1 MRKILSLLLAV
12 VLLLLALAGC
22 SQAQEEEPLPE
33 SIEINFFYN
42 EPCGACHDQ
51 INGFYDM
58 FNTQLEDV
66 KDKYLYDLQAY
77 NVFQASASDK
87 MYTVLEGLGYPEE
100 LISSLTYPIL
110 TINGKA
116 YLGTDSIQESLREA
130 FLTAGED
137 LFENGRGVYD
147 PLEERTVAQQLE
159 DYPLEKGSATVVYF
173 YRLTCEECIQT
184 EEEFMDSLPEQVE
197 ADGKSYP
204 LQVVRINT
212 RSGSNNEILQAFFE
226 AYQVPE
232 EDQMVPIAFTS
243 QGYLAGYEDIT
254 QNLLPQLEAGAGLN
268 FQYPG

>member
-1 MRKILSLLLAV
+1 MRKILSLLLAAA
-12 VLLLLALAGC
+12 LLLLALAGC
-22 SQAQEEEPLPE
+22 SQAQKEEPLPE

-51 INGFYDM
+51 INDFYDM

-66 KDKYLYDLQAY
+66 KDKYPYDLQAY

-137 LFENGRGVYD
+137 LFENGRGVYTFCMCTT
-147 PLEERTVAQQLE
+147 PWRSAPWPSSWRTIPWKRAA
-159 DYPLEKGSATVVYF
+159 P
-173 YRLTCEECIQT
+173 R
-184 EEEFMDSLPEQVE
+184 
-197 ADGKSYP
+197 
-204 LQVVRINT
+204 
-212 RSGSNNEILQAFFE
+212 RS
-226 AYQVPE
+226 
-232 EDQMVPIAFTS
+232 TS
-243 QGYLAGYEDIT
+243 TG
-254 QNLLPQLEAGAGLN
+254 
-268 FQYPG
+268 

>member
-1 MRKILSLLLAV
+1 MRKILSLLLAAA
-12 VLLLLALAGC
+12 LLLLALAGC

-51 INGFYDM
+51 INDFYDM

-66 KDKYLYDLQAY
+66 KDKYPYDLQAY

-116 YLGTDSIQESLREA
+116 YLGDRLHPGVA
-130 FLTAGED
+130 AG
-137 LFENGRGVYD
+137 GVPHRRGGLVRKR
-147 PLEERTVAQQLE
+147 PRRVRPPGGAHRGPAAGGL
-159 DYPLEKGSATVVYF
+159 PLEKGSATVVYF

-184 EEEFMDSLPEQVE
+184 EEEFMDTLPEQVE
-197 ADGKSYP
+197 VDGKSYP

-212 RSGSNNEILQAFFE
+212 RSGSNNEILQAFSRRTRCRRRTRWCPLSSPPR
-226 AYQVPE
+226 ATWRG
-232 EDQMVPIAFTS
+232 MRTS
-243 QGYLAGYEDIT
+243 PRTYCPSWRQA
-254 QNLLPQLEAGAGLN
+254 
-268 FQYPG
+268 PG

>member
-51 INGFYDM
+51 INDFYDM

-66 KDKYLYDLQAY
+66 KDKYPYDLQAY

-184 EEEFMDSLPEQVE
+184 EEE
-197 ADGKSYP
+197 G
-204 LQVVRINT
+204 
-212 RSGSNNEILQAFFE
+212 
-226 AYQVPE
+226 
-232 EDQMVPIAFTS
+232 
-243 QGYLAGYEDIT
+243 
-254 QNLLPQLEAGAGLN
+254 
-268 FQYPG
+268 

>member
-1 MRKILSLLLAV
+1 MRKILSLLLAAA
-12 VLLLLALAGC
+12 LLLLALAGC

-51 INGFYDM
+51 INDFYDM

-66 KDKYLYDLQAY
+66 KDKYPYNLQAY

-159 DYPLEKGSATVVYF
+159 DYPLEKGSATAVYF

-184 EEEFMDSLPEQVE
+184 EEEGLP
-197 ADGKSYP
+197 
-204 LQVVRINT
+204 
-212 RSGSNNEILQAFFE
+212 
-226 AYQVPE
+226 
-232 EDQMVPIAFTS
+232 
-243 QGYLAGYEDIT
+243 
-254 QNLLPQLEAGAGLN
+254 AGAGGGGRQELSPASGAHQHTLGQQQRN
-268 FQYPG
+268 PPGLFRGVPGAGGGPDGAHCLHLPGLPGGV

>member
-1 MRKILSLLLAV
+1 MRKILSLLLAAA
-12 VLLLLALAGC
+12 LLLLALAGC

-51 INGFYDM
+51 INDFYDM

-66 KDKYLYDLQAY
+66 KDKYPYDLQAY

-159 DYPLEKGSATVVYF
+159 DYPWKRVAPRWS
-173 YRLTCEECIQT
+173 
-184 EEEFMDSLPEQVE
+184 
-197 ADGKSYP
+197 
-204 LQVVRINT
+204 
-212 RSGSNNEILQAFFE
+212 
-226 AYQVPE
+226 
-232 EDQMVPIAFTS
+232 TS
-243 QGYLAGYEDIT
+243 TG
-254 QNLLPQLEAGAGLN
+254 
-268 FQYPG
+268 